1 MPGRAWKSQ
10 LILQPG
16 QAGLAGV
23 SAPPPAA
30 PLPKPHT
37 GHDRMARSEGQQAAQ
52 TGQPFTERPPARL
65 RHSPAWGR
73 LQGRLALAHSAGGH
87 GRQAWRV
94 PGGEGKPGWCP
105 TELAAQ
111 KEMCCNGGCE
121 AQSESG
127 ARRTAHPSPGPME
140 TGRQ

>member
-37 GHDRMARSEGQQAAQ
+37 GHERMAWSEGQQAAQ

-65 RHSPAWGR
+65 RH
-73 LQGRLALAHSAGGH
+73 RLALAPSSGGH
-87 GRQAWRV
+87 GCQAWRV

-105 TELAAQ
+105 TALQ
-111 KEMCCNGGCE
+111 EMCCNGGCE
-121 AQSESG
+121 AQSEPG
-127 ARRTAHPSPGPME
+127 ARRTTHPSPEGVRG
-140 TGRQ
+140 TA